1 MVIPGGTVSWRAVPG
16 VPGVSLPG
24 VPLEQLGLKGC
35 HQLHRNLLSQPGPL
49 CVRVLYLGVQYSLGV
64 SWRLQ
69 VWAQHLRLDLLGR
82 LS

>member
-16 VPGVSLPG
+16 VLGVCLPG
-24 VPLEQLGLKGC
+24 VPLEQLGLEGR

-49 CVRVLYLGVQYSLGV
+49 CVRVLYLGVLYGLGV
-64 SWRLQ
+64 SRRLQ
-69 VWAQHLRLDLLGR
+69 VWAQHLRPDLLGR